1 LEESGVAGILPATGA
16 FLLLLRLVLTGSF
29 DRWFAAG
36 LAAMSAV
43 YIASFYLAVT
53 APWTHFSLQIA
64 AR

>member
-1 LEESGVAGILPATGA
+1 MPATGA